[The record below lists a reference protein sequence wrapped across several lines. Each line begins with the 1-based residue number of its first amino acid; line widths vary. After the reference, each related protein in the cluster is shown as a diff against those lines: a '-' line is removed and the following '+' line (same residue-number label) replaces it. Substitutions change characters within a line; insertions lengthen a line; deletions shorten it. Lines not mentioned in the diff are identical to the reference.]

1 MKLARGLTAIAFM
14 ALCSCASMEP
24 AAVPVVRAPPPPP
37 VHGLLNWVPSNAV
50 SVLYVNYAQL
60 KGDWKPVLDA
70 SEPPKARRA
79 EQGFVESEDVDHSV
93 ICALGEGPSPE
104 NLALYDGRFSDRALQ
119 KSRIASRG
127 DLPNYRDLPMWGN
140 GDRSIGK
147 LTKNRV
153 GVGTRAAVQSTIDIM
168 AGAGEAMTREGWYL
182 EANESMFR
190 EWPAARRVGLDLTAK
205 STGPMRERMASMF
218 PEAAALKWFSARAGG
233 TEDFDLVAIGKAETP
248 EAAQTLVYAMAQKA
262 EQWAGRP
269 QVRFMGLS
277 GVLEAI
283 RFENQGT
290 FAKAKLHIKAEE
302 WRGLKQ
308 RFSELL
314 AFLRKRQ
321 AQSEE
326 KPKRR

>member
-1 MKLARGLTAIAFM
+1 MKIALSSIAIAFVVFS
-14 ALCSCASMEP
+14 SCASTEP
-24 AAVPVVRAPPPPP
+24 AVVPVLRAPPPPP
-37 VHGLLNWVPSNAV
+37 VHSLLNWVPSNAV

-60 KGDWKPVLDA
+60 KGDWKSVLEA

-127 DLPNYRDLPMWGN
+127 DLPNYRDLPLWGSS
-140 GDRSIGK
+140 DRAIGK
-147 LTKNRV
+147 LTKSRV
-153 GVGTRAAVQSTIDIM
+153 GVGTRTAVQGTIDII
-168 AGAGEAMTREGWYL
+168 AGAAEAMTREGWYL

-190 EWPAARRVGLDLTAK
+190 EWPAARRVGIDLTAK
-205 STGPMRERMASMF
+205 STGPMKERLASMF
-218 PEAAALKWFSARAGG
+218 PEASSLKWFSARAGG
-233 TEDFDLVAIGKAETP
+233 TDDFDLVAIGKAETP
-248 EAAQTLVYAMAQKA
+248 EAAQTLVYSMAQKA
-262 EQWAGRP
+262 EKWAGRP

-283 RFENQGT
+283 RFENQGN
-290 FAKAKLHIKAEE
+290 FAKARLHIKAKE
-302 WRGLKQ
+302 WSGLKQ

-321 AQSEE
+321 SQSEE